1 VPTPARGIAF
11 GGDCGV
17 ARVDLSIDGGKSW
30 QPTQLGSDE
39 GKYGFRRWQAQFT
52 LSERGGH
59 SLMVRCTNS
68 NGVTQPSA
76 PVWNPAG
83 YLNNTIETTH
93 VVAA

>member
-1 VPTPARGIAF
+1 M
-11 GGDCGV
+11 

-30 QPTQLGSDE
+30 QPTQLGKDE

-52 LSERGGH
+52 LSAPGGH

-68 NGVTQPSA
+68 SGVTQPSA

-83 YLNNTIETTH
+83 YLNNTIETTP